1 MQAER
6 GDTLEDL
13 LWVTPMLVVVLELA
27 KDLQPWCGHSG
38 SAQARVVAVV
48 VAVEIAAGP
57 TASGA
62 HQAQEVLRAGAAVVR
77 ARVVAVPARTT

>member
-13 LWVTPMLVVVLELA
+13 LWVSQMLVLVELV
-27 KDLQPWCGHSG
+27 KDLQPWCGHSEN
-38 SAQARVVAVV
+38 AQARAVAVV
-48 VAVEIAAGP
+48 VAVEIAAEP
-57 TASGA
+57 TASGV